1 MNGVMGT
8 TKTGTERVI
17 AIPRQ
22 AQETLEWWRTVSG
35 WTEPEDLVFAGKER
49 DKPLHVE
56 ALTHFFPG
64 ALERAKIPVEGRNMV
79 VHSLRHSYN
88 AIMRAALPEEVLR
101 WFTGHSTPEMTT
113 LHDHPSLADCVRQLE
128 GLAETCRVRMVTRD
142 RSEGKMTA
150 RPGGSLKWMR
160 RLSVYQALLALPGK
174 NGASS
179 LPLT

>member
-1 MNGVMGT
+1 MLMAATGIRSGEARALAGRHVLAGGWLDVERAVKMNGVMGT

-56 ALTHFFPG
+56 TLTHFFPG
-64 ALERAKIPVEGRNMV
+64 ALERAKIPVEGRTMV
-79 VHSLRHSYN
+79 VHSLRHSYTT
-88 AIMRAALPEEVLR
+88 IMWAALPEEVLR
-101 WFTGHSTPEMTT
+101 RFTGHSTPEMAT

-128 GLAETCRVRMVTRD
+128 GSRKLVESAWSPETEV
-142 RSEGKMTA
+142 KA
-150 RPGGSLKWMR
+150 K
-160 RLSVYQALLALPGK
+160 
-174 NGASS
+174 
-179 LPLT
+179 